1 MFFSVVQSI
10 FRMIFSGYRHY
21 ICDIFSA
28 VWTYPLGANVGGIRK
43 FITVRTFF
51 GIQLLH
57 HFHINYYIFM
67 SRLKSHMY
75 NIFSLK
81 TDYMFEEDDCQ
92 CPKKSFLFYFSIG
105 NFCSII
111 KIYHKKDGTS
121 MLNLPNAITVLRILL
136 VPVFLFVFW
145 YSEANNLLWGMIIFA
160 AAGLTDLIDGYLA
173 RKLNLTTPLGKILDP
188 LADKL
193 MVVSVMLSL
202 FLVGKFPVWLVV
214 LIVFKELVLVLG
226 SFFLVVEKKVEISA
240 NNFGKAAT
248 ITIYAA
254 LFASA
259 FGTAGDFVL
268 AVIAGFV
275 SLLALINYIRT
286 YMRLRPF

>member
-1 MFFSVVQSI
+1 
-10 FRMIFSGYRHY
+10 
-21 ICDIFSA
+21 
-28 VWTYPLGANVGGIRK
+28 
-43 FITVRTFF
+43 
-51 GIQLLH
+51 
-57 HFHINYYIFM
+57 
-67 SRLKSHMY
+67 
-75 NIFSLK
+75 
-81 TDYMFEEDDCQ
+81 
-92 CPKKSFLFYFSIG
+92 
-105 NFCSII
+105 
-111 KIYHKKDGTS
+111 